1 MLIKIK
7 DNIINTD
14 ELITV
19 RCCKTMY
26 NMQSVPTVQ
35 ILFKNSATTNVICNS
50 EKESKELLEE
60 IWRDI

>member
-1 MLIKIK
+1 MLVKIK

-19 RCCKTMY
+19 RFCKTMV
-26 NMQSVPTVQ
+26 NMKPAPTVQ
-35 ILFKNSATTNVICNS
+35 ILFKNSITTNIICNS
-50 EKESKELLEE
+50 EKEAKELLEE